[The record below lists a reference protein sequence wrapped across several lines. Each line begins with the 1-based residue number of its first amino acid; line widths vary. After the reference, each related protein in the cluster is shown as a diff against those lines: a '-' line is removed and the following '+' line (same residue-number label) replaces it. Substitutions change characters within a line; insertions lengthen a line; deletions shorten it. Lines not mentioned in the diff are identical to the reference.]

1 MKDISVIVP
10 YYNDNKLRYCLK
22 KLFLEY
28 NKLGENKKKVI
39 EIILINDGSKKTNYI
54 NYNQNIKIINK
65 KNEGVGKARN
75 VGLKLAKKSY
85 VLFVDSDI
93 LIPDNFFLKIDHII
107 KNKNKKIFYFPQKYV
122 PADNDPNLFQ
132 KYLSLSWFINQTKDF
147 KSKEMITSFC
157 LLVEREYFLRLGGF
171 EEKFKKSGGEEFE
184 LISKIKSHY
193 IKICELYCYHFQDKF
208 FVRLKKLFLR
218 SLNFKKVIIK
228 NKGFSVSTKSNFFYR
243 VLISLLI
250 ILSFLGS
257 IFFFKFFYIL
267 LINIIIFIFI
277 EKKFFIFLTKKRFY
291 NLIFASFFFKII
303 ENVII
308 MCGVFL
314 SYIKNDKRF

>member
-1 MKDISVIVP
+1 M
-10 YYNDNKLRYCLK
+10 
-22 KLFLEY
+22 
-28 NKLGENKKKVI
+28 
-39 EIILINDGSKKTNYI
+39 
-54 NYNQNIKIINK
+54 
-65 KNEGVGKARN
+65 
-75 VGLKLAKKSY
+75 
-85 VLFVDSDI
+85 
-93 LIPDNFFLKIDHII
+93 
-107 KNKNKKIFYFPQKYV
+107 

-243 VLISLLI
+243 VLNIFIDNFI
-250 ILSFLGS
+250 IFRIN
-257 IFFFKFFYIL
+257 IFFQ
-267 LINIIIFIFI
+267 
-277 EKKFFIFLTKKRFY
+277 IFLYFTDKHHH
-291 NLIFASFFFKII
+291 I
-303 ENVII
+303 
-308 MCGVFL
+308 
-314 SYIKNDKRF
+314 YIY

>member
-107 KNKNKKIFYFPQKYV
+107 KNKNKKIFIFH
-122 PADNDPNLFQ
+122 
-132 KYLSLSWFINQTKDF
+132 
-147 KSKEMITSFC
+147 KSMCLRTMIQI
-157 LLVEREYFLRLGGF
+157 Y
-171 EEKFKKSGGEEFE
+171 
-184 LISKIKSHY
+184 SKNIY
-193 IKICELYCYHFQDKF
+193 PYH
-208 FVRLKKLFLR
+208 
-218 SLNFKKVIIK
+218 
-228 NKGFSVSTKSNFFYR
+228 G
-243 VLISLLI
+243 LLI
-250 ILSFLGS
+250 KLKIL
-257 IFFFKFFYIL
+257 
-267 LINIIIFIFI
+267 NQ
-277 EKKFFIFLTKKRFY
+277 KK
-291 NLIFASFFFKII
+291 
-303 ENVII
+303 
-308 MCGVFL
+308 
-314 SYIKNDKRF
+314 

>member
-1 MKDISVIVP
+1 MGLAPYGNSRKKVGSSKKRYIDYFREIIKLDPKDPLKYIIDKDWIDYQNVKDKWISDKFI
-10 YYNDNKLRYCLK
+10 KIFGK
-22 KLFLEY
+22 KREY
-28 NKLGENKKKVI
+28 NSKITIHHKNIAAALQERLE
-39 EIILINDGSKKTNYI
+39 EIILTQLKILQKKT
-54 NYNQNIKIINK
+54 K
-65 KNEGVGKARN
+65 
-75 VGLKLAKKSY
+75 
-85 VLFVDSDI
+85 
-93 LIPDNFFLKIDHII
+93 
-107 KNKNKKIFYFPQKYV
+107 
-122 PADNDPNLFQ
+122 
-132 KYLSLSWFINQTKDF
+132 QTHLC
-147 KSKEMITSFC
+147 I
-157 LLVEREYFLRLGGF
+157 
-171 EEKFKKSGGEEFE
+171 SGGEEFE

-228 NKGFSVSTKSNFFYR
+228 NKGFSVSTKSNFFYI